1 MRPLLLL
8 ALCCSLPLVAAD
20 DLGTLVFS
28 NDFARNEAQELKDEP
43 GNGWKTSSS
52 WSAKGHKQVDLR
64 DGTLHIYIHK
74 EANHAVDVGHDFEFI
89 DGTATM
95 RFMFHDAKD
104 TLNLNFADTTWK
116 EVHAGHI
123 CQTVFGTSKTTLVDY
138 KTGGMLLKYRE
149 ARKAGKLSKEDEAL
163 LKTKQKAFPHTIS
176 LNEWHALAVTITG
189 DTMTA
194 SVDGKVIGSF
204 SSPGIAHEKK
214 RSLRL
219 LVSNKVTLDDVKYYR
234 KK

>member
-1 MRPLLLL
+1 MRSIVLSVLL
-8 ALCCSLPLVAAD
+8 ASAPLAAAED
-20 DLGTLVFS
+20 HGTLVFS
-28 NDFARNEAQELKDEP
+28 DDFSRNETQEAKDEP

-64 DGTLHIYIHK
+64 DGTMHIYIHA
-74 EANHAVDVGHDFEFI
+74 EANHAVDVGHDFVFI

-95 RFMFHDAKD
+95 RFKFHDAKD

-123 CQTVFGTSKTTLVDY
+123 CQAVFGTGRTTLSDL

-149 ARKAGKLSKEDEAL
+149 ARKAGTLSKEDEAL
-163 LKTKQKAFPHTIS
+163 LKTKQKSFPHTIS
-176 LNEWHALAVTITG
+176 VGDWHTLVVTILG

-194 SVDGKVIGSF
+194 SVDGTLIGSF
-204 SSPGIAHEKK
+204 SSPGIAHDSK

-219 LVSNKVTLDDVKYYR
+219 LVSNTVTLDDVKYYR
-234 KK
+234 KR